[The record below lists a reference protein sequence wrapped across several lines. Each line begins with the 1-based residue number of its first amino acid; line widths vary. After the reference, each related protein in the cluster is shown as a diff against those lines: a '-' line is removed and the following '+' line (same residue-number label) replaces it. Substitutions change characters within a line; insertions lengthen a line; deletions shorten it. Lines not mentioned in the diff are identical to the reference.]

1 MRHTLLS
8 GGLAAAFFLLA
19 SAFSP
24 AAAREKGEYPIA
36 GIWQMAVE
44 IIDGA
49 KVQVV
54 RGPIFKI
61 LGEDGSM
68 CNLNAMGRQAVLT
81 QQGTYEMT
89 GDSTYV
95 ENLLPSARNNFIP
108 GQGRMKYR
116 LEDGGRILRAQW
128 FNEATGQW
136 QPEMY
141 VRVTL
146 EGTK

>member
-1 MRHTLLS
+1 
-8 GGLAAAFFLLA
+8 
-19 SAFSP
+19 
-24 AAAREKGEYPIA
+24 
-36 GIWQMAVE
+36 
-44 IIDGA
+44 
-49 KVQVV
+49 
-54 RGPIFKI
+54 
-61 LGEDGSM
+61 M

-95 ENLLPSARNNFIP
+95 ENLLPSARNNFTP

-146 EGTK
+146 EGIK